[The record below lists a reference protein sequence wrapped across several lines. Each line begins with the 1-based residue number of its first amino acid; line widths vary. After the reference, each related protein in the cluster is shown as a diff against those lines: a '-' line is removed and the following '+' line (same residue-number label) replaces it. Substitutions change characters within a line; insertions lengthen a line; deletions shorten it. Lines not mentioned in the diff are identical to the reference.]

1 MSDDAPTSPLTQG
14 QVSRTYCYGSGL
26 KVAGLRQRL
35 TDGSYWTTDR
45 FNTTYSPCPDP
56 ADVPADAP
64 LPDHPPR
71 LIACGGKHMN
81 GASPRPQ
88 VSVTAPWIDAEKF
101 SINRNT
107 FTVRANIRDIL
118 SKRGAGVYSIMVWGR
133 INGEKAVISQYSIF
147 HEVTSPRT
155 YDAVR

>member
-64 LPDHPPR
+64 PARSPSEAHR
-71 LIACGGKHMN
+71 LWREAYER
-81 GASPRPQ
+81 SQSTPQ